1 MPWRRLVAALVLLIA
16 GWLLWRA
23 IHPVSLLISRG
34 SELGPALFEPP
45 TSAWR
50 VAAALLCFIGGAI
63 ALMGRA
69 GGAWVTALGTL
80 LFGLLAATLAILAGD
95 MVRWQ
100 ADVAASALLLVMTLA
115 LFFLRRT

>member
-1 MPWRRLVAALVLLIA
+1 MKLM
-16 GWLLWRA
+16 RA
-23 IHPVSLLISRG
+23 PSVSKPRTLTFSPIL
-34 SELGPALFEPP
+34 A

-80 LFGLLAATLAILAGD
+80 LFGSLAATLAILAGD